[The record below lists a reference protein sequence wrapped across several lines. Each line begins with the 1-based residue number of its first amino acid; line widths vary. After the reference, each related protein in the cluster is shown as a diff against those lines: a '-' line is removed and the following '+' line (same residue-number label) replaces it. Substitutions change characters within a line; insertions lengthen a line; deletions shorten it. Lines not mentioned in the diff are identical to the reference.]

1 MVYFELPS
9 KKELDSIDS
18 KERLNIFRQYFAS
31 SRYDRLII
39 QKCLLSSAYNEAS
52 FSKVKDMEKEHDE
65 NYCDKVKTIK
75 EYGFIDEF
83 VIAVKEE
90 EQAIQKIIEAYDKRM
105 RMSSL

>member
-1 MVYFELPS
+1 MVYFELPT

-18 KERLNIFRQYFAS
+18 KERMNIFRQYFAA

-39 QKCLLSSAYNEAS
+39 QKCLLSTAYNES
-52 FSKVKDMEKEHDE
+52 HISEVKKMEQAHDDS
-65 NYCDKVKTIK
+65 YADQVRKIK

-83 VIAVKEE
+83 ILAVKEE

-105 RMSSL
+105 RMSNL

>member
-18 KERLNIFRQYFAS
+18 NERLNIFRQYFAS

-52 FSKVKDMEKEHDE
+52 SSEVKDMEKEHDE
-65 NYCDKVKTIK
+65 NYYDKVKTIK

>member
-52 FSKVKDMEKEHDE
+52 FSEVKDMEKEHDE
-65 NYCDKVKTIK
+65 NYYDKVKTIK

-105 RMSSL
+105 RMSSP